1 MFSGVAGLKV
11 HMTRLDVIGNN
22 IANVNTYGF
31 KSQRAVFSDIFYQT
45 LTAASAGT
53 GNRGGVNP
61 SGVGYG
67 AMLAGIQSQMTQSS
81 MQNTGFGLDVAITG
95 EGFLQVMDPS
105 GNIYYTKAGLL
116 DYDSNG
122 YLVDI
127 NGNFVLGTGSA
138 DGTPSSQKIK
148 LDNMGSVD
156 PRASSV
162 TESINNVDY
171 TIRTT
176 NATKYGNVGFTI
188 NSSDQLPAG
197 LKSTA
202 TITSTGAISVTL
214 NANES
219 FADIDELNA
228 EINRAILEAN
238 GGVEHTAGRFSIT
251 ASENIFEKG
260 ALTGAELTGSSFGTK
275 TGIISGLEKGAFG
288 GGMTFVGASTDFT
301 FGDGETPGEISA
313 LTATYSTADPDNPAW
328 NIKLTIKDA
337 NGGTH
342 DYTCSITEKTTASS
356 ILMKNTAGDDYIQVT
371 KPSFT
376 EMTNFFKKTK
386 GSTADP
392 VNGDTIDAANTGLPN
407 DDIDLT
413 KTSVTPSIPSKER
426 GLGSVTFTLSGG
438 TEGGVI
444 TLDEIQ
450 GIAIA
455 SDGTITVSHSE
466 KGTVTVGKISLA
478 NFSNP
483 YGLQF
488 TGNNYYTET
497 ANSGAPMLCDP
508 GSDGSGSL
516 KASALEMSNVDLSE
530 EMSNMITTQRGFQ
543 ANSRIIT
550 VSDTMLEELIN
561 LKR

>member
-31 KSQRAVFSDIFYQT
+31 KSQRAVFGDIFYQT

-61 SGVGYG
+61 SAVGYG
-67 AMLAGIQSQMTQSS
+67 SMLSGIQSQMTQSS

-148 LDNMGSVD
+148 LDSMGSVD
-156 PRASSV
+156 PRASTI

-171 TIRTT
+171 TIRAT
-176 NATKYGNVGFTI
+176 NATKYGNVGFSI
-188 NSSDQLPAG
+188 NASDQLPAG
-197 LKSTA
+197 LKSQA
-202 TITSTGAISVTL
+202 TITSTGAINVTL
-214 NANES
+214 NATES
-219 FADIDELNA
+219 FADLDELNN
-228 EINRAILEAN
+228 EINRAIIEAN
-238 GGVEHTAGRFSIT
+238 NGVEHAAGRFSIT
-251 ASENIFEKG
+251 ASENVFEKG
-260 ALTGAELTGSSFGTK
+260 PLTGAEISGASFGTN
-275 TGIISGLEKGAFG
+275 TGVISGLENGAFG
-288 GGMTFVGASTDFT
+288 GGMTFVTASTDFT
-301 FGDGETPGEISA
+301 FGDGETPGKIKSLKA
-313 LTATYSTADPDNPAW
+313 VYDTTDADNPMW
-328 NIKLTIKDA
+328 NITMTIEDAASGTKD
-337 NGGTH
+337 
-342 DYTCSITEKTTASS
+342 YICSISEKTTASS
-356 ILMKNTAGDDYIQVT
+356 ILMKSADGDYIQVT
-371 KPSFT
+371 KPSFN
-376 EMTNFFKKTK
+376 EMTNAYKKMT
-386 GSTADP
+386 GTTADP
-392 VNGDTIDAANTGLPN
+392 ANGTVFDAALVTNPR
-407 DDIDLT
+407 IDLT
-413 KTSVTPSIPSKER
+413 KTSVTPSIPSREL
-426 GLGSVTFTLSGG
+426 GLGSVTFTLAGG

-455 SDGTITVSHSE
+455 SDGSITVSHAE

-483 YGLQF
+483 YGLQAS
-488 TGNNYYTET
+488 GNNYYTET

-508 GSDGSGSL
+508 GSDGSGAL